1 MDLKKFE
8 RIKNIL
14 LNLENQGIIW
24 DKVERLQKKIF
35 LKGMATVEEADEV
48 YAEMQRKIANGT
60 RDYDKGME
68 I

>member
-8 RIKNIL
+8 RIKIIL
-14 LNLENQGIIW
+14 LDLENKGIIW
-24 DKVERLQKKIF
+24 DKVEKSQKRIF
-35 LKGMATVEEADEV
+35 LKGIATIEEADEV
-48 YAEMQRKIANGT
+48 YAEMQREIANGT